1 MQRRSLLFLTF
12 LLVMAVGMVP
22 LSAAQAQDSRTIIQL
37 SVPQFLKQIINDQM
51 ITDFEAQNPNIK
63 VNVLANDSNAGSAAV
78 DVEGMLEAEQAY
90 ASTADV
96 LFVDNSTL
104 AVQATRA
111 GYFLDLS
118 PLTSSDLNLN
128 VEDFFPG
135 VWQSFQWDNGIWAL
149 PVSTDVIVMSY
160 DPAAFDAIGLA
171 YPNERWTVDDIANA
185 ARQLAVVDPSGAVTT
200 AGLAVSS
207 NNLQWLFRSLLGKGF
222 YDPNTLP
229 NAPLLNDANLQSLL
243 TTWQA
248 LVSESVISSEGGFG
262 AVESIPM
269 TIGGSFTLGGPRFR
283 PGDENANNQVERQAT
298 LLPGGYAGLN
308 AQGFAISSGTQYP
321 EQAYALV
328 KYLTN
333 NPNVANNFFGVR
345 PARQSLVG
353 VQPAANDGPQGGGGG
368 VAIAIGGFRNFS
380 EAINAVIDQA
390 ISAGLPMG
398 EVRYADYV
406 VSALDLMSIDSSD
419 AQTALQT
426 MEAQAVAD
434 LQTVDTART
443 NNPVVLATPVP
454 EVVLQPG
461 QVSLKFGLSSFIS
474 PLPNQDKWNALIAEF
489 TANDPQV
496 KDIQLDTEL
505 RGGDEFAAVD
515 DCFYLSYN
523 NVPGIDL
530 STVINL
536 DPFIDSD
543 PTFDKNDVI
552 GNTLPLITRDNK
564 IWAYPLALQPSAL
577 EYNADIFAKYNVPEP
592 TAGWTISSFADALRS
607 IKLDP
612 ADPAPFVSREPG
624 GNYLLQ
630 LIAAYGGLPLDYRT
644 DPPTVDLTSS
654 QNVEAIRQ
662 VLDLAKNG
670 YLKYE
675 QLASNTFSISISEN
689 SPDAIYTIVLNGFS
703 FRGRRG
709 GPVLATANITTTET
723 TADNVKMTTYPT
735 GTDYSAVSYD
745 ITTAYI
751 SATSQNPEGCYRW
764 ISFLSKHPEVLDA
777 MPAFRSQLANTATAQ
792 SQSAADFYT
801 RMDNLLQQPN
811 TLVFPSQFGGGF
823 NSPAN
828 FLSQYWMNRAFDN
841 YVLNDADLDQGL
853 AEAQTYIQAF
863 QECIATIPA
872 FDPNTEDQGAFF
884 DGYISCAQKVDPT
897 LDMFGGPG
905 G

>member
-1 MQRRSLLFLTF
+1 MQRRSLLFLAV
-12 LLVMAVGMVP
+12 LLTLAVGIVP
-22 LSAAQAQDSRTIIQL
+22 LSAAQAQDSRTVIQL
-37 SVPQFLKQIINDQM
+37 SVPQFLKQIINDQ
-51 ITDFEAQNPNIK
+51 IIADFEAQNPNIK
-63 VNVLANDSNAGSAAV
+63 VNVLSNDASVGTAAV
-78 DVEGMLEAEQAY
+78 DVDSLLEGEQAY

-104 AVQATRA
+104 TVQGSRA

-128 VEDFFPG
+128 VEDFFPA

-149 PVSTDVIVMSY
+149 PISTDVIVMSY

-171 YPNERWTVDDIANA
+171 YPNERWTIDDIANA
-185 ARQLAVVDPSGAVTT
+185 ARQLGVVDPSGEVTI
-200 AGLAVSS
+200 AGLAVSQT
-207 NNLQWLFRSLLGKGF
+207 NLQWLFRSLLGKGF

-229 NAPLLNDANLQSLL
+229 NAPLLNDANLQTIM
-243 TTWQA
+243 TTWQE
-248 LVSESVISSEGGFG
+248 LVSEGVISNEGGFG
-262 AVESIPM
+262 AAESIPM
-269 TIGGSFTLGGPRFR
+269 TIGGSFTLAGRRFR
-283 PGDENANNQVERQAT
+283 PGEDNTNEVERQAA
-298 LLPGGYAGLN
+298 LLPGGAAGLN

-333 NPNVANNFFGVR
+333 NPNVARNFFGVR

-353 VQPAANDGPQGGGGG
+353 VDPVQNDASQTGGGGSVMA
-368 VAIAIGGFRNFS
+368 VAAFMNFS
-380 EAINAVIDQA
+380 EAVNAVIDQA
-390 ISAGLPMG
+390 LSVGIPLG
-398 EVRYADYV
+398 EVRFGDYIIN
-406 VSALDLMSIDSSD
+406 ALDMMSADESD
-419 AQTALQT
+419 AQTALQA
-426 MEAQAVAD
+426 MEAQAVTD

-443 NNPVVLATPVP
+443 SNPVVLATPVP
-454 EVVLQPG
+454 EVVLQAG
-461 QVSLKFGLSSFIS
+461 EVALKFGLSSFIS

-489 TANDPQV
+489 TASDPQV
-496 KDIQLDTEL
+496 KDIQLDTEM
-505 RGGDEFAAVD
+505 RGGDQFAAVD
-515 DCFYLSYN
+515 DCFYLTYN

-543 PTFDKNDVI
+543 PTFDKSDVI
-552 GNTLPLITRDNK
+552 GQTLSLLTRDNK
-564 IWAYPLALQPSAL
+564 IWAYPLALQPGAL
-577 EYNADIFAKYNVPEP
+577 EYNADTFAQYNVPEP
-592 TAGWTISSFADALRS
+592 QAGWSISSFADALRS

-612 ADPAPFVSREPG
+612 SEPAPFASHEPG

-630 LIAAYGGLPLDYRT
+630 LMAAYGGIPLDYRT
-644 DPPTVDLTSS
+644 EPPTVDLTSP

-675 QLASNTFSISISEN
+675 QLATNTFSISIGGESSE
-689 SPDAIYTIVLNGFS
+689 AIYTTALNGFS

-709 GPVLATANITTTET
+709 GAVLSTTGVTSSET
-723 TADNVKMTTYPT
+723 TNNIKLTTYPN

-777 MPAFRSQLANTATAQ
+777 MPAFRSQIANAAVVQ

-801 RMDNLLQQPN
+801 QMDNLLQQPN

-841 YVLNDADLDQGL
+841 YVLNDGDLEQGL
-853 AEAQTYIQAF
+853 TEAQTNIQAF
-863 QECIATIPA
+863 QECVAGIPA

-884 DGYISCAQKVDPT
+884 DQYISCAQKVDPT
-897 LDMFGGPG
+897 LDIFGGTG